1 MRIASLL
8 SAATEILYGL
18 GLGEQVVAVS
28 HECDYPL
35 EVAAKPRVTR
45 SNVDSARPSDEIDR
59 EVREHVAAG
68 GALYEIDAER
78 LAAMAP
84 DLIVTQAQ
92 CDVCAVRYAD
102 VLALVSERPEL
113 RRTRV
118 LALNPQSL
126 EDVFADIRR
135 VGEAAGAASAAEVL
149 VAALKAR
156 VAAVERCV
164 APGIVLGRPKA
175 VVIEWIEP
183 MMFAANWTPEL
194 IQLAGGRCDVAHA
207 GRHST
212 YADPSALAK
221 YDPDVIAIAPCGF
234 DLARTRFEA
243 EVLTTHPYWSELT
256 AVRSG
261 RVFLADGN
269 AYFNRS
275 GPRLI
280 DSVELLAHCI
290 HPTLVERP
298 LWADSRVFE
307 RFEHG

>member
-8 SAATEILYGL
+8 SAATEILYAL

-28 HECDYPL
+28 HECDYPP
-35 EVAAKPRVTR
+35 EVAVKPRVTR
-45 SNVDSARPSDEIDR
+45 SNVDSGRSSGDIDR
-59 EVREHVAAG
+59 QVREQTATG

-78 LAAMAP
+78 LAALAP

-102 VLALVSERPEL
+102 VVALVKNRPQL
-113 RRTRV
+113 CHTRV
-118 LALNPQSL
+118 VTLNPESL
-126 EDVFADIRR
+126 ADVFADIRR
-135 VGEAAGAASAAEVL
+135 VGEAAGAVEAAQKMVD
-149 VAALKAR
+149 ALESR
-156 VAAVERCV
+156 VAAVHERV
-164 APGIVLGRPKA
+164 APGVARARPKM

-183 MMFAANWTPEL
+183 LMFAANWTPEL
-194 IQLAGGRCDVAHA
+194 IELAGGRCDMAQP

-212 YADPSALAK
+212 YADSSALAV
-221 YDPDVIAIAPCGF
+221 YDPDVIVIAPCGF
-234 DLARTRFEA
+234 DLARTKLESQ
-243 EVLTTHPYWSELT
+243 VLPKQPYWSTLS
-256 AVRSG
+256 AVRNE

-280 DSVELLAHCI
+280 DSVELLAHWL

-298 LWADSRVFE
+298 IWANDHVFE
-307 RFEHG
+307 RAPH

>member
-18 GLGEQVVAVS
+18 GLSDEVVAVS
-28 HECDYPL
+28 HECDYPH

-45 SNVDSARPSDEIDR
+45 SNVDSGRSSDDIDR
-59 EVREHVAAG
+59 QVREQVAAG
-68 GALYEIDAER
+68 GAVYEIDAER
-78 LAAMAP
+78 LVAVAP

-92 CDVCAVRYAD
+92 CDVCAVRYDD
-102 VLALVSERPEL
+102 VLALVRDRLEL

-118 LALNPQSL
+118 VALNPQSL
-126 EDVFADIRR
+126 ADVFADIRR
-135 VGEAAGAASAAEVL
+135 VGEAAGAAVAAEAL
-149 VAALKAR
+149 VAALEAR
-156 VAAVERCV
+156 VAVVERCV
-164 APGIVLGRPKA
+164 APGIALGRPKA

-207 GRHST
+207 GRHSMF
-212 YADPSALAK
+212 ADPSVLAN

-234 DLARTRFEA
+234 DLTRTRLEA
-243 EVLTTHPYWSELT
+243 EVLPKQPFWSELT
-256 AVRSG
+256 AVRGG
-261 RVFLADGN
+261 RAFLADGN

-280 DSVELLAHCI
+280 DSLELLAHWI

-298 LWADSRVFE
+298 LWADDHVFE
-307 RFEHG
+307 RAHH